1 MCCAFDLVVLVT
13 YYECSYF
20 HSVYY
25 DGVFDGLDSRQKN
38 NYYEVIQKYVSEFDI
53 QYIFSV
59 IEDELPPDIKD
70 LDVLKKNETI
80 IRLLHDMGN
89 IGRLFNVN
97 PF

>member
-1 MCCAFDLVVLVT
+1 
-13 YYECSYF
+13 
-20 HSVYY
+20 VYH

-53 QYIFSV
+53 QYIYSV

-70 LDVLKKNETI
+70 LDVLKGNGTV
-80 IRLLHDMGN
+80 IRVLHDMGN
-89 IGRLFNVN
+89 IGRLFNVY